1 MDNSIHHSEKIFKSL
16 EKINLTSKLSKI
28 AITHII
34 TIMIAIFSIGYRGKT
49 VDFERQSDCHR
60 TTIGH
65 FLNKGKWDESVIE
78 NAVKQSVIDIIYQ
91 ESKRTG
97 MPIFCVIDD
106 TISSKTKPSSKAKNP
121 IEDAYFH
128 FSHLKKKQD
137 YGHQAISVMLSCNGI
152 TLNYAIIM
160 YDKSK
165 TKIKLVS
172 EIASELPIPPVIS
185 YLLCDS
191 WYVCDKVMDSFIR
204 RGFYTIGALKTN
216 RIIYPSGVKCS
227 VSQFAEALKE
237 NADQFHTVT
246 VKGRQYNIYRYE
258 GNLNGIENA
267 AVLIS
272 FPVDAMDNPNALR
285 AFISTDVSLSTEEI
299 LNIYVNRWEIEVFF
313 RDCKTKLAF
322 DRYQIRSSK
331 GIKRFW
337 IITSLAY
344 FIACRESTSL
354 DFSEGFHL
362 LAEEIRNEK
371 IRYIFE
377 FGKSGNSFSDLLAM
391 VA

>member
-1 MDNSIHHSEKIFKSL
+1 M
-16 EKINLTSKLSKI
+16 
-28 AITHII
+28 
-34 TIMIAIFSIGYRGKT
+34 AIFSIGYRGKT

-65 FLNKGKWDESVIE
+65 FLNKGKWDESAIE
-78 NAVKQSVIDIIYQ
+78 NAVKQSVIDIIYE

-97 MPIFCVIDD
+97 KPIFCVIDD
-106 TISSKTKPSSKAKNP
+106 TISSKTKPASKAKNP

-137 YGHQAISVMLSCNGI
+137 YGHQAIGVMLSCNGI

-160 YDKSK
+160 YDKSES
-165 TKIKLVS
+165 KIKLVS
-172 EIASELPIPPVIS
+172 KIASELPITPIIS

-191 WYVCDKVMDSFIR
+191 WYVCDKVMNSFIR

-227 VSQFAEALKE
+227 VKQFAESLKE

-246 VKGRQYNIYRYE
+246 VKGRQYTIYRYE

-267 AVLIS
+267 VVLIS
-272 FPVDAMDNPNALR
+272 FPVEAMNNPKALR

-313 RDCKTKLAF
+313 RNCKTKLAF

-344 FIACRESTSL
+344 FIACSESKSF
-354 DFSEGFHL
+354 DFSEGFRL
-362 LAEEIRNEK
+362 LSDEIRNEK
-371 IRYIFE
+371 IRYIYE

>member
-1 MDNSIHHSEKIFKSL
+1 MDNSIHHSEKIYKSL
-16 EKINLTSKLSKI
+16 EKINLPSKLSKI
-28 AITHII
+28 ALTHII
-34 TIMIAIFSIGYRGKT
+34 TILMAIFSIGYRGKT

-65 FLNKGKWDESVIE
+65 FLNKGKWDESIIE

-97 MPIFCVIDD
+97 MPSFCVIDD
-106 TISSKTKPSSKAKNP
+106 TISSKTKPSSKAKHP

-152 TLNYAIIM
+152 TFNYTIIM

-165 TKIKLVS
+165 SKIELVS
-172 EIASELPIPPVIS
+172 EIASELPIPPVVS

-191 WYVCDKVMDSFIR
+191 WYVCDKLMDIFIR

-216 RIIYPSGVKCS
+216 RIIYPLGVKCS
-227 VSQFAEALKE
+227 VSQFAESLRE
-237 NADQFHTVT
+237 NADQFRTVT
-246 VKGRQYNIYRYE
+246 VKGHQYNIYRYE

-267 AVLIS
+267 VVLIS
-272 FPVDAMDNPNALR
+272 FPVEAMNNPNALR
-285 AFISTDVSLSTEEI
+285 AFISTNAALSTEEI
-299 LNIYVNRWEIEVFF
+299 LNFYVNRWEIEVFF
-313 RDCKTKLAF
+313 RDCKTKLSF

-344 FIACRESTSL
+344 FIACSESNSF

-362 LAEEIRNEK
+362 LSSEIRNEK
-371 IRYIFE
+371 IRFIYE

-391 VA
+391 CA

>member
-28 AITHII
+28 ALTHII
-34 TIMIAIFSIGYRGKT
+34 TILMAIFSIGYCGKT

-106 TISSKTKPSSKAKNP
+106 TISSKTKPSSKAKHP
-121 IEDAYFH
+121 IDDAYFH

-137 YGHQAISVMLSCNGI
+137 YGHQAIAVMLSCNGI

-165 TKIKLVS
+165 SKIKLVS
-172 EIASELPIPPVIS
+172 EIASELPIPPVVS

-191 WYVCDKVMDSFIR
+191 WYVCDKLMDSFIR

-227 VSQFAEALKE
+227 VSQFAETLRK

-246 VKGRQYNIYRYE
+246 VKGHQYNIYRYE

-267 AVLIS
+267 VVLIS
-272 FPVDAMDNPNALR
+272 FPVKAMNNPKALR

-313 RDCKTKLAF
+313 RECKTKLAF

-344 FIACRESTSL
+344 FIACCKSKSF
-354 DFSEGFHL
+354 DFSEGFCL
-362 LAEEIRNEK
+362 LSDEIRNEK
-371 IRYIFE
+371 IRYIYE
-377 FGKSGNSFSDLLAM
+377 FGKSGKSFSDLLAM

>member
-1 MDNSIHHSEKIFKSL
+1 M
-16 EKINLTSKLSKI
+16 
-28 AITHII
+28 
-34 TIMIAIFSIGYRGKT
+34 AIFSIGYRGKT

-65 FLNKGKWDESVIE
+65 FLNKGKWEESIIE
-78 NAVKQSVIDIIYQ
+78 NAVKQSVIDIIYE

-97 MPIFCVIDD
+97 KPVFCVIDD

-137 YGHQAISVMLSCNGI
+137 YGHQAIAVMLSCNGI

-165 TKIKLVS
+165 SKIKLVS
-172 EIASELPIPPVIS
+172 EIASELPVPPVVS

-191 WYVCDKVMDSFIR
+191 WYVCDKVMDSFIGK
-204 RGFYTIGALKTN
+204 GFYTIGALKTN
-216 RIIYPSGVKCS
+216 RIIYPSGIKCS
-227 VSQFAEALKE
+227 VSQFAETVKG
-237 NADQFHTVT
+237 NADLFHTVT
-246 VKGRQYNIYRYE
+246 VKGHQYKVYRYE

-267 AVLIS
+267 VVLIS
-272 FPVDAMDNPNALR
+272 FPVEAMNNQNALR

-313 RDCKTKLAF
+313 RDCKTKLAL

-337 IITSLAY
+337 IITSLAH
-344 FIACRESTSL
+344 FIASCESKRY
-354 DFSEGFHL
+354 DFSEGIRFL
-362 LAEEIRNEK
+362 YSEIRIEK
-371 IRYIFE
+371 IRYIYE

>member
-1 MDNSIHHSEKIFKSL
+1 MDNSIHHSERIFKSL
-16 EKINLTSKLSKI
+16 EKINLTGKLSKI

-34 TIMIAIFSIGYRGKT
+34 TILMAIFSIGYHGKT

-60 TTIGH
+60 TTIGY
-65 FLNKGKWDESVIE
+65 FLNKGKWDELAIE
-78 NAVKQSVIDIIYQ
+78 KAVKQSVINIIYE

-97 MPIFCVIDD
+97 NPIFCVIDD
-106 TISSKTKPSSKAKNP
+106 TISSKTKPSSKAKHP

-137 YGHQAISVMLSCNGI
+137 YGHQAISIMLSCNGI

-165 TKIKLVS
+165 SKIKLVT
-172 EIASELPIPPVIS
+172 EIASELPIPPVVS

-216 RIIYPSGVKCS
+216 RIIYPSGIKFS
-227 VSQFAEALKE
+227 ISRFAESLQE
-237 NADQFHTVT
+237 NADLFHTVT
-246 VKGRQYNIYRYE
+246 VKGHQYNIYRYE

-267 AVLIS
+267 VVLIS
-272 FPVDAMDNPNALR
+272 FPVEAMNNPNALR
-285 AFISTDVSLSTEEI
+285 AFISTNAALTNEEI
-299 LNIYVNRWEIEVFF
+299 LNFYVNRWKIEVFF

-322 DRYQIRSSK
+322 DGYQIRSSK

-337 IITSLAY
+337 IITSLGY
-344 FIACRESTSL
+344 FIACCESTSF
-354 DFSEGFHL
+354 DFSNP
-362 LAEEIRNEK
+362 AR
-371 IRYIFE
+371 
-377 FGKSGNSFSDLLAM
+377 
-391 VA
+391 